1 MEHSVAAGE
10 VLLRVLLAL
19 VPAALIGIERELG
32 QQPAGLRT
40 HVLVALGACLFT
52 LAGVGIA
59 GSDPT
64 RIAAQVASGIGFLG
78 AGAIIRDRFRIKG
91 LTTAASLWV
100 TAAIGVAAG
109 LGAYVAGGITAA
121 VALLVLVPLKWVER
135 EIFPD
140 RPTLSFTVRFDGGL
154 DLREAVN
161 SLSTVLGPVIVH
173 RVEPTPDGGNVI
185 HGERRG
191 SGNDIIGASEG
202 LTAMPSVDSAEL
214 QEV

>member
-173 RVEPTPDGGNVI
+173 RVEPTPEGGNVI
-185 HGERRG
+185 HGELRG

>member
-1 MEHSVAAGE
+1 
-10 VLLRVLLAL
+10 
-19 VPAALIGIERELG
+19 
-32 QQPAGLRT
+32 
-40 HVLVALGACLFT
+40 
-52 LAGVGIA
+52 
-59 GSDPT
+59 
-64 RIAAQVASGIGFLG
+64 
-78 AGAIIRDRFRIKG
+78 
-91 LTTAASLWV
+91 
-100 TAAIGVAAG
+100 
-109 LGAYVAGGITAA
+109 
-121 VALLVLVPLKWVER
+121 VER

-173 RVEPTPDGGNVI
+173 RVEPTPEGGNVI
-185 HGERRG
+185 HGELRG